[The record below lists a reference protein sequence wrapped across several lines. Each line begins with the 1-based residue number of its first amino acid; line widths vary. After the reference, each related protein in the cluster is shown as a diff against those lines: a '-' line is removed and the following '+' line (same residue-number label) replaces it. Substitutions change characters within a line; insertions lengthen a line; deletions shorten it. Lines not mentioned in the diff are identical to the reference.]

1 METEAKLAFKDKD
14 SLYGFASSDGFL
26 KFCTGASAPE
36 TVILGNSYLDTRDK
50 DISNRGGM
58 IRVRHYGGAGND
70 RYEFTVKYGNK
81 VSGGLHQR
89 YEWNVESD
97 DGKFSVGE
105 FKRLASDD
113 PQDILSEV
121 FGDIKDEDLMII
133 CSNSFSR
140 TVYDLTYGKSE
151 IEACFDSGIIKSSD
165 GLRSDE
171 ICELELEIKS
181 GEIDD
186 LKALTALI
194 IDMTGCVP
202 FEDTKYRRTLA
213 MATGDQDAEKCL

>member
-26 KFCTGASAPE
+26 KFCSGPSVPE
-36 TVILGNSYLDTRDK
+36 TVILGNSYLDTKDS
-50 DISNRGGM
+50 DISGRGGM

-81 VSGGLHQR
+81 VSDGIHQR
-89 YEWNVESD
+89 YEWNVDSN

-105 FKRLASDD
+105 FKRLASDEH
-113 PQDILSEV
+113 QDVLSEV

-140 TVYDLTYGKSE
+140 TVYELTCGKSV
-151 IEACFDSGIIKSSD
+151 IEACFDSGIIESSD
-165 GLRSDE
+165 GLRTDE

-181 GEIDD
+181 GETDD

-213 MATGDQDAEKCL
+213 MATGDQDAKKCL